1 MGWDMREG
9 LLGWDAEASRVRMCQ
24 GLLQAG
30 TSLAGS
36 ISDGVLRSIG

>member
-1 MGWDMREG
+1 MRDWAVWVLCG
-9 LLGWDAEASRVRMCQ
+9 DAEASRVRMCR

-36 ISDGVLRSIG
+36 ISDGVLRSID